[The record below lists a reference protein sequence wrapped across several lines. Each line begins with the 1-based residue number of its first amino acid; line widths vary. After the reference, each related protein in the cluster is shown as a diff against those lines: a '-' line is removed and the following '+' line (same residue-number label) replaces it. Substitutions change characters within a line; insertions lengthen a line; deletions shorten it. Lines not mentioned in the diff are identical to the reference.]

1 MITSLVTLNCQL
13 QKQIYLLRK
22 KSQKLLQKSEVKMID
37 TPGQV
42 QLNCPRTLT
51 NRSPRS
57 WGMLTQVPW
66 NHFLQSAFL
75 HSMEKSTFVRGFPQS
90 PQLASL
96 LSTSW
101 LIFNKNWNHKSLL
114 NKFLIS
120 FKRKIN
126 KFTNFNSLSMCDMFV
141 VRISKNCEIGK
152 LHMGL
157 LWPVIALLF

>member
-57 WGMLTQVPW
+57 
-66 NHFLQSAFL
+66 
-75 HSMEKSTFVRGFPQS
+75 
-90 PQLASL
+90 
-96 LSTSW
+96 
-101 LIFNKNWNHKSLL
+101 
-114 NKFLIS
+114 
-120 FKRKIN
+120 
-126 KFTNFNSLSMCDMFV
+126 
-141 VRISKNCEIGK
+141 
-152 LHMGL
+152 
-157 LWPVIALLF
+157 